1 MAVLGHYPGTPSQ
14 HLAFHVA
21 GWQQGPETGD
31 FSGRRRVARPAL
43 RYRRRERFAFRDREV
58 ATLHLFDNRE

>member
-1 MAVLGHYPGTPSQ
+1 MWRDDSKALKQGIFPG
-14 HLAFHVA
+14 
-21 GWQQGPETGD
+21 G
-31 FSGRRRVARPAL
+31 RRVARPAL